1 MENFFKEMQQQ
12 TSSEEEVLLQ
22 TTIDKNF
29 IKSL

>member
-1 MENFFKEMQQQ
+1 MERFFAKMEQQ
-12 TSSEEEVLLQ
+12 TSSEEETLLQ